1 MHTEAP
7 TAAAEILLLA
17 QHDYDVAVIKRATG
31 ASNVNVVARCPNVL
45 SWLRRQG
52 EYDRAARPDLI
63 LLDLDLSND
72 DDCELLSEIKE
83 DPDFKRIPVVVLA
96 SSESHEN
103 IFQAYSLH
111 ANAYICKPTDR
122 EEYVRVI
129 RATLHFWLAL
139 AKLPRK
145 L

>member
-1 MHTEAP
+1 MPAEAP

-17 QHDYDVAVIKRATG
+17 QHDGDVAVVKRATG
-31 ASNVNVVARCPNVL
+31 SSTLNVVIRCPDVL
-45 SWLRRQG
+45 AWLRQEG
-52 EYDRAARPDLI
+52 DYNRAARPDLI

-72 DDCELLSEIKE
+72 EDCELLFQIKE

-96 SSESHEN
+96 SSEAHEN

-111 ANAYICKPTDR
+111 ANAYISKPADQ

-129 RATLHFWLAL
+129 KATLHFWLAL
-139 AKLPRK
+139 AKLPRD
-145 L
+145 

>member
-1 MHTEAP
+1 MATEAP

-17 QHDYDVAVIKRATG
+17 QHADDVDAVRRASET
-31 ASNVNVVARCPNVL
+31 NRLNVVEKCPDIL
-45 SWLRRQG
+45 AWLRREG
-52 EYDRAARPDLI
+52 DYRNKIRPDLI

-72 DDCELLSEIKE
+72 EDCELLADVKQ

-96 SSESHEN
+96 SSESTEH

-111 ANAYICKPTDR
+111 ANAYICKPPNR

-129 RATLHFWLAL
+129 RATLHFW
-139 AKLPRK
+139 
-145 L
+145 